1 MPIRVV
7 LADNHALVRQG
18 LKALLEREGF
28 QVAGEASDGQE
39 VVRLVPKVRPDIVI
53 LDISMPILN
62 GIDAARELQKSPQKT
77 KTILLTRHDED
88 QYVTE
93 ALQSGVKGYVL
104 KSQAATDLVHA
115 IQEVYR
121 GGIYLSPSISRAVV
135 EALLSKAALSADPLT
150 SRERQVL
157 QLVSEGRSTKEV
169 ATLLGISLKTA
180 ESHRTRLMQKL
191 DIHET
196 ASLVRY
202 AIRRG
207 LVQP

>member
-157 QLVSEGRSTKEV
+157 QLVSEGKSTKEV
-169 ATLLGISLKTA
+169 ATLLGVSLKTA

>member
-39 VVRLVPKVRPDIVI
+39 VLRLVASVRPEIAI

-62 GIDAARELQKSPQKT
+62 GIDAARELQRSSPT

-93 ALQSGVKGYVL
+93 ALRAGVKGYVL
-104 KSQAATDLVHA
+104 KNQAATDLIHA
-115 IQEVYR
+115 IREVCR
-121 GGIYLSPSISRAVV
+121 GGVYLSPSISGTIVGAF
-135 EALLSKAALSADPLT
+135 LSKTDLPADPLT

-157 QLVSEGRSTKEV
+157 QLVGEGKSTKEV
-169 ATLLGISLKTA
+169 AALLGISMKTA